1 MNSTIIAA
9 WPARALISGESM
21 AGQLRITRLRVHQY
35 GWELN
40 DLGVDYNGFNHV
52 YQSGSRL
59 PATGYI
65 FAIETDAGITGEYV
79 GGNSVSYAQVGMVA
93 HYLLGKNP
101 LERER
106 IYNDLKRA
114 LRKHDRF
121 GMGPIDIALWDIAGK
136 LYDAP
141 ICELLGGY
149 RTSLP
154 AYAST
159 YHGDENGGLDS
170 PEAFAEFALQCR
182 EIGYPAFKIH
192 GWGNGPIEREVAT
205 VLAVRDRV
213 GDAMDLM
220 IDPACEYN
228 TFADALR
235 VGRACDAAGFF
246 WYEDPFKDAGTSAFA
261 HRKLRQLIKTPLL
274 IGEHVR
280 TLEPHVDF
288 IVAGGTDYVRADADY
303 DGGITGLLKIAHA
316 AEGFGLDCEIHAPGP
331 AHRHCMAALRNTNYY
346 ELGLVHPKIR
356 RKDPPIYAGDYS
368 DELDTV
374 DARGHVPV
382 PQGPGLGVTVDWD
395 WVNAHAAG
403 VVEYS

>member
-1 MNSTIIAA
+1 MSNPI
-9 WPARALISGESM
+9 
-21 AGQLRITRLRVHQY
+21 RITRLTIHQY
-35 GWELN
+35 RWETS
-40 DLGVDYNGFNHV
+40 DLGTDYNGFNMV
-52 YQSGSRL
+52 YEAGARL
-59 PATGYI
+59 PVTGYVLS
-65 FAIETDAGITGEYV
+65 IETNAGVTGVYA
-79 GGNSVSYAQVGMVA
+79 GGDSIAYAQVGAVA

-114 LRKHDRF
+114 LRKHDRL
-121 GMGPIDIALWDIAGK
+121 GIGPIDIALWDIAGK
-136 LYDAP
+136 LYNAP
-141 ICELLGGY
+141 ISELLGGF

-159 YHGDENGGLDS
+159 YHGDDNGGLAS
-170 PEAFAEFALQCR
+170 PEAFADFAQECR
-182 EIGYPAFKIH
+182 ELGYPAFKIH

-213 GDAMDLM
+213 GPAMDLM

-235 VGRACDAAGFF
+235 VGHACDEANYF
-246 WYEDPFKDAGTSAFA
+246 WYEDPFKDGGISAFA
-261 HRKLRQLIKTPLL
+261 HRKLRQLIRTPLL

-280 TLEPHVDF
+280 TLEPHVDLL
-288 IVAGGTDYVRADADY
+288 IAEGTDFVRADADY
-303 DGGITGLLKIAHA
+303 DGGITGLMKIAHA

-346 ELGLVHPKIR
+346 ELGLVHPNVKN
-356 RKDPPIYAGDYS
+356 DHVPIYQGDYS
-368 DELDTV
+368 DNLDAI

-382 PQGPGLGVTVDWD
+382 PQGPGLGVEIDWE
-395 WVNAHAAG
+395 WVKAHEIG
-403 VVEYS
+403 VVTYE